1 MNSCAL
7 LIEFVIAFMLSGY
20 AQPAMAE
27 DETSSSTAAKEIPDL
42 RGMFLT
48 QSARSFGIVP
58 TQEHPRVWAVL
69 MEMGYPEGSAT
80 LLAVV
85 DGSVSLYT
93 STVGGIL
100 GAGGYPS
107 VRRKAMEFLNTAEQ
121 YLEEFQKTSE
131 YPLPGPGRTKF
142 YLMTFSGTF
151 TGDFDENDLGEGH
164 HKLSKLFYA
173 GQDVLSDLQ
182 RRAPLNQR

>member
-1 MNSCAL
+1 MSRCTL
-7 LIEFVIAFMLSGY
+7 LIGLFLVFIFSGY
-20 AQPAMAE
+20 FKPAMAE
-27 DETSSSTAAKEIPDL
+27 DISPAKTAEEIPDL
-42 RGMFLT
+42 RNMFLAK
-48 QSARSFGIVP
+48 SPRDFGIVS

-69 MEMGYPEGSAT
+69 MEMGYPEGTAT

-93 STVGGIL
+93 STGGGIL

-107 VRRKAMEFLNTAEQ
+107 VRRRAMHFLSTAEQ

-151 TGDFDENDLGEGH
+151 TGDFDENALGEGH

-173 GQDVLSDLQ
+173 GQDVLSDL
-182 RRAPLNQR
+182 RGKAPLNQR

>member
-1 MNSCAL
+1 
-7 LIEFVIAFMLSGY
+7 
-20 AQPAMAE
+20 MAE
-27 DETSSSTAAKEIPDL
+27 DTSTSKDAEALPDL
-42 RGMFLT
+42 RSMFLT
-48 QSARSFGIVP
+48 QSPRNFGIVP
-58 TQEHPRVWAVL
+58 TQVHPRVWAVL
-69 MEMGYPEGSAT
+69 MEMGYSEGTAT

-85 DGSVSLYT
+85 DGSVSLYIFT
-93 STVGGIL
+93 GGGIL

-142 YLMTFSGTF
+142 YPMTFSGTF
-151 TGDFDENDLGEGH
+151 TGDFDENALGEGR

-182 RRAPLNQR
+182 RQTPLSQR